1 MEEIEIMEKAEYAI
15 SKIEQ
20 GVFDLIGATTSG
32 NESLIHRS
40 EVLKAL
46 QGLIR
51 TLQMSTRRRLT
62 GKPNANPG
70 KTIDTAFEKFS
81 VEIRG

>member
-1 MEEIEIMEKAEYAI
+1 MEKAEYAI
-15 SKIEQ
+15 GKIED
-20 GVFDLIGATTSG
+20 GIFDLIGATATG

-51 TLQMSTRRRLT
+51 TLQMSTQRRLT
-62 GKPNANPG
+62 NKLCANP
-70 KTIDTAFEKFS
+70 KASVDAAFEKFS
-81 VEIRG
+81 IELRGAGK